1 MRELIELIGSLGSWP
16 DIHIHI
22 HAEYFLLVLGFGP
35 KR

>member
-16 DIHIHI
+16 DIQI
-22 HAEYFLLVLGFGP
+22 HAGNFLLVLWFRP